1 MLRCDVRWLAMHW
14 PIKNHQW
21 SETNISY
28 QSKRGGKKT
37 VGFTSLC
44 SEGWKTAAWK
54 TKLLFKSW
62 INYTQRVSNI
72 RTLPLRYNHSNCHSC
87 DCLQSCRFLQGT
99 IHVLFTLCLGTC
111 WLQCEHCGFVV
122 SLVTHLQLQTSALS
136 STSQRECSFI
146 KRHFFKVKKFIL
158 NKYQK
163 FTSPCIWR
171 GKNHTVAMN

>member
-1 MLRCDVRWLAMHW
+1 MVCMYVALRCVLTSNALANQKPPMIRDEYILSIKMRW
-14 PIKNHQW
+14 
-21 SETNISY
+21 
-28 QSKRGGKKT
+28 KKT

-44 SEGWKTAAWK
+44 SEGWKTVAWK
-54 TKLLFKSW
+54 TKLLIKSW

-122 SLVTHLQLQTSALS
+122 SRVTHLQLQTSALS
-136 STSQRECSFI
+136 FTSQLECSFI
-146 KRHFFKVKKFIL
+146 KRHF
-158 NKYQK
+158 
-163 FTSPCIWR
+163 SR
-171 GKNHTVAMN
+171 